1 MDHSQFKTNQ
11 SKTSLKSRRCQKV
24 HILPERS
31 TPQPHHHLQKLG
43 NPSPEQWW
51 SRELS
56 ACSSA
61 LLKHL
66 KLTFQFH
73 AFAFRCMAGDFQTTR
88 KGGDN
93 WLMGDGEN
101 NRGACRPCRRRFP
114 QSPGLLRKD
123 AESEAPVLGAAF
135 LCAT

>member
-1 MDHSQFKTNQ
+1 
-11 SKTSLKSRRCQKV
+11 
-24 HILPERS
+24 
-31 TPQPHHHLQKLG
+31 
-43 NPSPEQWW
+43 
-51 SRELS
+51 
-56 ACSSA
+56 
-61 LLKHL
+61 
-66 KLTFQFH
+66 
-73 AFAFRCMAGDFQTTR
+73 MAGDFQITR

-123 AESEAPVLGAAF
+123 AESEAPVLGVAF